1 MKEVLITL
9 EYLRK
14 KSLQV
19 KKTVKEH
26 ISVLSKNVKLKVVF
40 NSSKRIQNAFR
51 VKDILPK

>member
-19 KKTVKEH
+19 KKTVKGH